1 MVLSL
6 FLLELLD
13 LNTLLLN
20 HLRLYHNLFLVIF
33 ILLPKTMGNI
43 GIGSCRLLVVQCHGL
58 LSLPSNLSFSFHL
71 LNFLFAFLDK
81 KASFLWWVV
90 VLANSLIQK
99 LAGLSNKDVLGLFLM
114 FLLFIILNIFKV
126 NLLKGRSTN

>member
-1 MVLSL
+1 
-6 FLLELLD
+6 
-13 LNTLLLN
+13 
-20 HLRLYHNLFLVIF
+20 
-33 ILLPKTMGNI
+33 MGNI
-43 GIGSCRLLVVQCHGL
+43 GIGSYRLLVVRWHGL

-81 KASFLWWVV
+81 KASFLWWVA

-99 LAGLSNKDVLGLFLM
+99 LVGLSSKDVLGLFLM